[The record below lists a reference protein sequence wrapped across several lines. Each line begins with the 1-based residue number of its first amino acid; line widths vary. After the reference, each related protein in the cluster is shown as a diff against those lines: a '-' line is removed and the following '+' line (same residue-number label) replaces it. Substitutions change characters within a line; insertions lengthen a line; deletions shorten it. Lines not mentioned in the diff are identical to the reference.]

1 MRLAITCHFKQND
14 LELLRAAA
22 VTRVVGVGGSG
33 TDIEIR
39 VSTFS

>member
-14 LELLRAAA
+14 QELLRAAA
-22 VTRVVGVGGSG
+22 VTRVGGSG